1 MLGTYVY
8 GIIRSQHDLVF
19 DVVGIDTDY
28 DQVHTVLCD
37 GLAAVVSP
45 SSRPDFQGLERGEA
59 TSYLV
64 RHQHVVEKT
73 MEDFEVLPVKFG
85 TVLAD
90 ENQVHRA
97 LEQGQDLFRE
107 TFATLADRVQM
118 EVLVLWELQ
127 DIFEEIGQEE
137 PVAQLRADLMNR
149 PAKEI
154 RDGQIALGKM
164 VQASLE
170 RRRSSL
176 QGHILSALMD
186 ITPELI
192 TNPLMDDSMVVNTA
206 LLLDEGQNKLL
217 DETLDSLDK
226 EFDGQ
231 LTFRCV
237 GPLPPYSFGT
247 MLIQIPAFG
256 EVDAARRLLGL
267 GDSATHSEIRQ
278 SYRQMASQL
287 HPDHNIQNAEAE
299 DQMAELTAAYDLLS
313 AYAQSA
319 APQASEG
326 ACSFDRESVEQAVL
340 ISGEA
345 QQDAEA

>member
-1 MLGTYVY
+1 MLGTYMY
-8 GIIRSQHDLVF
+8 GIIRSQNDLVF
-19 DVVGIDTDY
+19 DVVGIDTNY
-28 DQVHTVLCD
+28 DQVHTVRCD
-37 GLAAVVSP
+37 GFAAIVSP
-45 SSRPDFQGLERGEA
+45 SSRLDFRGLERGEA

-64 RHQHVVEKT
+64 RHQHVVEKV
-73 MEDFEVLPVKFG
+73 MEDFQVLPVKFG

-90 ENQVHRA
+90 ENQVHRT
-97 LEQGQDLFRE
+97 LEQGQELFRE

-127 DIFEEIGQEE
+127 DIFEEIGREE
-137 PVAQLRADLMNR
+137 PIAQLKAELMNR
-149 PAKEI
+149 PAEEI

-176 QGHILSALMD
+176 QERILSALKD

-206 LLLDEGQNKLL
+206 LLLDGEQNQLL

-247 MLIQIPAFG
+247 MLIRAPSFSEID
-256 EVDAARRLLGL
+256 EARRLLGL
-267 GDSATHSEIRQ
+267 GDSATCADIRQ

-287 HPDHNIQNAEAE
+287 HPDHNIENEEAE
-299 DQMAELTAAYDLLS
+299 SQMAELIEAYELLTS
-313 AYAQSA
+313 YAQSA
-319 APQASEG
+319 PTETVEEG
-326 ACSFDRESVEQAVL
+326 CSFDRESVEQVLLIAV
-340 ISGEA
+340 EA
-345 QQDAEA
+345 QEDEE